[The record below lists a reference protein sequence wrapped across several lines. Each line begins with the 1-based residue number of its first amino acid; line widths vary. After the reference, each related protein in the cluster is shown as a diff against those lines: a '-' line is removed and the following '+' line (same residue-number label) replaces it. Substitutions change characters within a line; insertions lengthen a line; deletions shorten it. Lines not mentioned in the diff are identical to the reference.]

1 LIGGNFLT
9 SHLQQFSSNSYNN
22 SKFCP
27 YSTMVNLA
35 MVAILLFTIPVNQ
48 DASWLS
54 SGLMQNSYYG
64 TYTLKVGSSSFM

>member
-1 LIGGNFLT
+1 
-9 SHLQQFSSNSYNN
+9 
-22 SKFCP
+22 
-27 YSTMVNLA
+27 MVNLA